1 VCDRMLAFE
10 GDPDYAKRSAVRFE
24 RARTLLAEQP
34 PASITETTLRTI
46 LSDHEGAPDSIC
58 RHPAPGDAEA
68 SKTVFWCIADVTDG
82 RITFGRGNP
91 CDSVAQDYAFAPYAA

>member
-1 VCDRMLAFE
+1 
-10 GDPDYAKRSAVRFE
+10 
-24 RARTLLAEQP
+24 
-34 PASITETTLRTI
+34 

-58 RHPAPGDAEA
+58 RHPAPGVADA
-68 SKTVFWCIADVTDG
+68 SKTVFWCVADVADG

>member
-1 VCDRMLAFE
+1 
-10 GDPDYAKRSAVRFE
+10 VRFE

-34 PASITETTLRTI
+34 PASITETTLRTV